1 MRTEPWSII
10 TTQHWLN
17 CKRNTKHCDNEES
30 QSKFWFVLRS
40 GRIEYHF
47 KINVCQLVS
56 FSQCL
61 FADLCVCLLS
71 LCLCVNCVCLFV
83 WRCLSF
89 NVPVYHLMWLNHSM
103 CLCVTSC
110 VCISVTVSMLHFVCV
125 SVKSGC
131 VYHSLWMSIPP
142 CFLSVTLSITSCFL
156 QSPIEC
162 ICLRLTTSVCH
173 LICLSITPLSICHS
187 MCQSSTPCLTLH
199 KSVHQSLCL

>member
-1 MRTEPWSII
+1 M
-10 TTQHWLN
+10 
-17 CKRNTKHCDNEES
+17 
-30 QSKFWFVLRS
+30 LRS

-47 KINVCQLVS
+47 KMNVCQLVS

-83 WRCLSF
+83 WLCLSF
-89 NVPVYHLMWLNHSM
+89 NVPVFHLMWLNHSM

-131 VYHSLWMSIPP
+131 VYHSLWMSIPS
-142 CFLSVTLSITSCFL
+142 CFLSVTLSVYHFMF
-156 QSPIEC
+156 P
-162 ICLRLTTSVCH
+162 SVTNRVYLSATHCV
-173 LICLSITPLSICHS
+173 CLSLNLSVYHSFVYMSLNVSVFHSVSYTP
-187 MCQSSTPCLTLH
+187 
-199 KSVHQSLCL
+199 